1 MLKRECVSDM
11 PDGIFKRK
19 LYLIFI
25 FIFTVVLMSGLGNAP
40 LAGGENISKASGK
53 LMAKAKAKGGVRVI
67 VKLNTSF
74 RPEGLLSAPG
84 AAKSQQ
90 ARISKIQTQLHEA
103 ISKHNVKAVKKF
115 KHIPFMAM
123 KVDSVALNALVANPL
138 VVSIEE
144 DVPVPPAL
152 SESVPLIKSDQAW
165 SAGYTGAGWAVAI
178 LDTGVDKTHSF
189 IGAGKVVAEACYSN
203 SPGYDDVTSVC
214 PNGLNSQTG
223 PGAGVNC
230 SIDGCDH
237 GTHVAG
243 IAAGNDAL
251 NNKYGVAKD
260 ANIIAI
266 QVFASFTGEDCT
278 RYGLASPCILSFPS
292 DQMAAMEYVYDDLR
306 ATHNIASV
314 NMSLGGGK
322 YMASCDSDSRKP
334 AIDLLRSTGIAT
346 VISSG
351 NDDYTDGICAPACVS
366 TAVSV
371 GASTDGDIEASY
383 SNYHPILLSL
393 FAPGSSINSSV
404 PGNTWQNWSGTSM
417 AAPHVTGAW
426 AILKQKS
433 PTASVTDL
441 LNNLQATGAPVA
453 IKSGDLPGGAVQRI
467 DVLAA
472 LESLHAGSP
481 AAPTDLSGLVE
492 SISAITINWT
502 HSSADE
508 TGFKISRKTG
518 AAGAYSD
525 IGTTSADVTTYS
537 DSGLSEGTTYHY
549 RVRAYNA
556 SGDSAYSNGAAVT
569 TWLTAPS
576 ALIASAESSSQINLS
591 WTDNSSAETAF
602 IIKRATVS
610 GGPYTEVG
618 TAAAN
623 ANTYTDTDLSFN
635 TTYYYTVKAYNDSG
649 DSSDSNEA
657 SATTEALSFVGGGGG
672 GGGGGGCFIATA
684 AFGTPMEKHVLIL
697 REFRDRCLLKTS
709 AGKSFVKLYYE
720 VSPPVAAIVARNEGL
735 RFITRYSLMPLVGV
749 AYLMVSYG
757 AAVTL
762 LTLLFLALMTGALA
776 RSVRKKRQA
785 S

>member
-1 MLKRECVSDM
+1 
-11 PDGIFKRK
+11 
-19 LYLIFI
+19 
-25 FIFTVVLMSGLGNAP
+25 
-40 LAGGENISKASGK
+40 
-53 LMAKAKAKGGVRVI
+53 
-67 VKLNTSF
+67 
-74 RPEGLLSAPG
+74 
-84 AAKSQQ
+84 
-90 ARISKIQTQLHEA
+90 
-103 ISKHNVKAVKKF
+103 
-115 KHIPFMAM
+115 
-123 KVDSVALNALVANPL
+123 
-138 VVSIEE
+138 
-144 DVPVPPAL
+144 
-152 SESVPLIKSDQAW
+152 
-165 SAGYTGAGWAVAI
+165 
-178 LDTGVDKTHSF
+178 
-189 IGAGKVVAEACYSN
+189 
-203 SPGYDDVTSVC
+203 
-214 PNGLNSQTG
+214 
-223 PGAGVNC
+223 
-230 SIDGCDH
+230 
-237 GTHVAG
+237 
-243 IAAGNDAL
+243 
-251 NNKYGVAKD
+251 
-260 ANIIAI
+260 
-266 QVFASFTGEDCT
+266 
-278 RYGLASPCILSFPS
+278 
-292 DQMAAMEYVYDDLR
+292 
-306 ATHNIASV
+306 
-314 NMSLGGGK
+314 
-322 YMASCDSDSRKP
+322 
-334 AIDLLRSTGIAT
+334 
-346 VISSG
+346 
-351 NDDYTDGICAPACVS
+351 
-366 TAVSV
+366 
-371 GASTDGDIEASY
+371 
-383 SNYHPILLSL
+383 
-393 FAPGSSINSSV
+393 
-404 PGNTWQNWSGTSM
+404 M

-602 IIKRATVS
+602 IIKRANVS